1 MKGLKMERLCEEQLN
16 ELVKQISMKHFHKP
30 FVHKATYN
38 YRLRTTGGRYM
49 LNTHNIEINPKYVL
63 EMKKQ
68 DYVDIIKH
76 ELCHYHLHIEG
87 KGYKHEDQEF
97 RQLLLEVNAP
107 MHCKPLP
114 SEQNKRKLQY
124 RCKSCGLIYERIR
137 RVNTKKY
144 RCGRCYGE
152 INKLSEKG

>member
-49 LNTHNIEINPKYVL
+49 LNTHNIEMNPKYVL

-97 RQLLLEVNAP
+97 RQLLLEVNEIGRA
-107 MHCKPLP
+107 
-114 SEQNKRKLQY
+114 
-124 RCKSCGLIYERIR
+124 SCRDR
-137 RVNTKKY
+137 TK
-144 RCGRCYGE
+144 
-152 INKLSEKG
+152 

>member
-1 MKGLKMERLCEEQLN
+1 MKGLKMGRLCEEQLN

-97 RQLLLEVNAP
+97 RQLLLKVNAP
-107 MHCKPLP
+107 MHR
-114 SEQNKRKLQY
+114 SEEHTSELQSRGHLVCRLLLEKKKKDEKRALY
-124 RCKSCGLIYERIR
+124 
-137 RVNTKKY
+137 
-144 RCGRCYGE
+144 
-152 INKLSEKG
+152 